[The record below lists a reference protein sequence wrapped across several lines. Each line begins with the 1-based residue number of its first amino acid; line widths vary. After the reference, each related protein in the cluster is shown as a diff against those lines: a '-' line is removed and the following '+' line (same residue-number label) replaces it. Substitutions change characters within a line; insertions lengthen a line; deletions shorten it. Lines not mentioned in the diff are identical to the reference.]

1 MPVTEKWTELPDW
14 PLVGRARELGRA
26 IDALRPGSGFR
37 GVVFVGEPGS
47 GKTTL
52 ARAIAATLRSE
63 GVTTRFVLGTDTGQA
78 VPLGAFHRTLSIEDP
93 HEPAVMLAAAHRA
106 LAREH
111 NLVLAIDDAHLLDP
125 LSALL
130 VQQAATSDTARLI
143 VTIRSGEVVPDAVTA
158 LWKEQLLMRVD
169 LNAFDRTQ
177 TQELVDAVL
186 DGEVDSSVVDRLHD
200 LAGGSPLVL
209 RGLIGAAR
217 EDGVLVRQGG
227 RWRLHGR
234 LRVGTDVHELV
245 QTQLA
250 GLTEGEFEV
259 VEIVSA
265 AEVLDWNVLRAL
277 CDAEAIA
284 RTEHRGVIEFVD
296 DGSHTLVRAGHPILG
311 EVVRQRCGVARTRQ
325 LNTMLAQSISD
336 FLGTDATH
344 PYSVGADVR
353 SRIQLARFMTCSDA
367 EPDLELIT
375 AAAADAVTMS
385 NLVLAEQLA
394 RFAFDRGGGLPSAI
408 ALADAISWQGRGQE
422 AEAILAA
429 FDPDGADA
437 LMTVRWGCL
446 RGANLFFGCGHSD
459 GAWAALATVRERV
472 ASEDLLSLVTAMEV
486 SLAFFSGDVP
496 VAVRLGQAALA
507 TEMMPMAT
515 VWAAMATAGAL
526 SLSGRL
532 DEVRPIARQG
542 LQAARYCESGPQHY
556 TIGLAEVLAYTAS
569 GDMDAAD
576 HACERYSAMTCGVP
590 QAEAIVNALVGRV
603 NFARGLLAAACDALS
618 KSLWTMSES
627 LPSGW
632 VMLVA
637 AWLAQAEAARGNADG
652 AAAALARAEDAN
664 GPQVAVF
671 VPELE
676 LARSWHR
683 ACVGQT
689 TTARDHALRAAQTA
703 RVKGMWAV
711 EMCALHTAV
720 RFGDRSQSARLR
732 QCAAQLDS
740 PLAEAIAAHGIGL
753 SDHDGDR
760 LDAAADM
767 FDRLG
772 AAAMAA
778 DASAHAAREHARAGA
793 RVKELEATTRAH
805 WLAGR
810 NCVRTPAVT
819 AIEDPLPITDR
830 EREIAVLVGE
840 SLTNREIA
848 ERLGVS
854 VRTID
859 GHLYRIFAKLS
870 IEDREQLARLFRIR
884 PAT

>member
-1 MPVTEKWTELPDW
+1 M
-14 PLVGRARELGRA
+14 VGRAGDLGRA
-26 IDALRPGSGFR
+26 IEALRPGSGFR
-37 GVVFVGEPGS
+37 GVVLVGEPGS

-52 ARAIAATLRSE
+52 ARAIAETLRSE
-63 GVTTRFVLGTDTGQA
+63 GLTTRFVLGTDTGQA

-111 NLVLAIDDAHLLDP
+111 NLVLVIDDAHLLDP
-125 LSALL
+125 LSAVL
-130 VQQAATSDTARLI
+130 VQQVASSDTARLI
-143 VTIRSGEVVPDAVTA
+143 VTIRSGVVVPDAVTA
-158 LWKEQLLMRVD
+158 LWKEQLLLRVD
-169 LNAFDRTQ
+169 LDAFDRTQ
-177 TQELVDAVL
+177 TQELVAAVL
-186 DGEVDSSVVDRLHD
+186 DGEIDSSVVDRLHD

-217 EDGVLVRQGG
+217 EDGVLLRQGG

-234 LRVGTDVHELV
+234 LRVGADVFELV
-245 QTQLA
+245 QRQLA
-250 GLTEGEFEV
+250 GLSAGEVEV

-265 AEVLDWNVLRAL
+265 AGVLDWNILRAL
-277 CDAEAIA
+277 CDAAAIA
-284 RTEHRGVIEFVD
+284 RTEHRGVIQFVD
-296 DGSHTLVRAGHPILG
+296 DGSHTLVRPGHPIVG

-325 LNTMLAQSISD
+325 LNTVLAQSLSD
-336 FLGTDATH
+336 FLRRDATQ
-344 PYSVGADVR
+344 PDPVGADVR
-353 SRIQLARFMTCSDA
+353 TRIQLARFMMVSDTA
-367 EPDLELIT
+367 PDLELIT
-375 AAAADAVTMS
+375 AAAAGAVTMS

-408 ALADAISWQGRGQE
+408 VLADAISWQGRGQE

-437 LMTVRWGCL
+437 LVTVRWGCL
-446 RGANLFFGCGHSD
+446 RGANLFFGCGYA
-459 GAWAALATVRERV
+459 AWARAVLATVRERV
-472 ASEDLLSLVTAMEV
+472 ASEELLSFVTAMEV

-496 VAVRLGQAALA
+496 AAIRLGRAALA
-507 TEMMPMAT
+507 SEMVPTAM

-526 SLSGRL
+526 SLSGRF

-542 LQAARYCESGPQHY
+542 LQAARYCESGPQRY

-569 GDMDAAD
+569 GDLDAAD
-576 HACERYSAMTCGVP
+576 HVCERYSVMTGGVP

-603 NFARGLLAAACDALS
+603 NLARGRLLTACEALQ

-652 AAAALARAEDAN
+652 AAAALAKAEEAD

-703 RVKGMWAV
+703 RMKGMSAV

-732 QCAAQLDS
+732 QCAAQLAS
-740 PLAEAIAAHGIGL
+740 PLAEAIAAHSSGL

-778 DASAHAAREHARAGA
+778 DASAHAAREHARVGA

-805 WLAGR
+805 WLAGC
-810 NCVRTPAVT
+810 NWLRTPAVT
-819 AIEDPLPITDR
+819 ATEAPLPITDR
-830 EREIAVLVGE
+830 EREIAVLVSE

-870 IEDREQLARLFRIR
+870 IEDREQLGRLVRIR